1 MEKHATNAFESI
13 PVNAKGH
20 FILNFYVAVYCVI
33 NHIRRLGEIGE
44 DDLEK
49 TFEKYPFLAAY
60 LKEMHEYMPE
70 DITWERAFAWW
81 EREIKAWEHGSDEH
95 MPLLSL
101 AEQGNIDFRGRICL
115 IIVGIVEEDSRF
127 GTLFANLQEPLTNR
141 RPSFELVNQ
150 IMMDKNLIEN
160 SWNVCRPL
168 IEASLINM
176 ANKDSPRSEWVLH
189 VPPVLWDVIKGEV
202 GSQPVTWWQHYPY
215 RTFPEM
221 SELICPLD
229 FMKRLRQVPALMKE
243 DKTQAIVLRGQ
254 QGSELLQFMGAIAC
268 EMNRGIVTVDG
279 SKSVTDQHWELLG
292 PFCSLT
298 HSIPVISFD
307 LGPGETVDVPLLN
320 SYKGPVGI
328 IMGFEG
334 GLRGQIVE
342 NAVTLTLPPLDSA
355 NRMLYWKKALAG
367 YPVENLTDICE
378 KFHMPGRYINQAAS
392 MAVAYATL
400 DRSEKVTN
408 NHVREAFRTLNR
420 QMLDTLATRL
430 EVKGSWNQLAVSE
443 TIASKLKE
451 LERRCHHRERL
462 LEHLGPGFGS
472 DCNRGVRAL
481 FTGPSGTGKTLAAK
495 ILAAELGMDL
505 YRVDLAAVVNKY
517 IGETEKNLHHVFS
530 RAEELD
536 VILLLDE
543 GDALLGNRTN
553 VKSANDRYAN
563 LETNY
568 LLQKLET
575 YQGIVL
581 ITTNA
586 EGNIDM
592 AFKRRMDVVV
602 SFVAPHIRER
612 WHIWQLHL
620 PEDHTI
626 DYPFLEEIALRCTM
640 TGGQIRNAA
649 FHATMLA
656 LDEGNVALT
665 CSHLKE
671 AIHSEYRKAGAT
683 CPLNDNGQ
691 RGDSH
696 GDIEAFLDLLKY

>member
-20 FILNFYVAVYCVI
+20 FILNFYAAVYHVV
-33 NHIRRLGEIGE
+33 NHIQRLAEVGG

-49 TFEKYPFLAAY
+49 TFEKYSFLAGY
-60 LKEMHEYMPE
+60 IGEMHQYLPE
-70 DITWERAFAWW
+70 NITRKKASIWWEEEITAWERN
-81 EREIKAWEHGSDEH
+81 RDEH
-95 MPLLSL
+95 LPLLAL
-101 AEQGNIDFRGRICL
+101 TEQCSVNFKGRIAL
-115 IIVGIVEEDSRF
+115 MIIGLVEEDSRF
-127 GTLFANLQEPLTNR
+127 GTLFASLQEPLTNR
-141 RPSFELVNQ
+141 RPSFELVSQ
-150 IMMDKNLIEN
+150 IMIDMEITGDCLNIYSHLIEENLI
-160 SWNVCRPL
+160 NVV
-168 IEASLINM
+168 
-176 ANKDSPRSEWVLH
+176 NKDAPRSEWVLH
-189 VPPVLWDVIKGEV
+189 IPPLLWDAIKGEIN
-202 GSQPVTWWQHYPY
+202 SKPTKWWHYYPFN
-215 RTFPEM
+215 TFPELN
-221 SELICPLD
+221 ELICSHA
-229 FMKRLRQVPALMKE
+229 FMERLRQLPALVK
-243 DKTQAIVLRGQ
+243 DGKTQAIILRGQ
-254 QGSELLQFMGAIAC
+254 QGSELLEFMGAIAC
-268 EMNRGIVTVDG
+268 EMNLGIVTVEG
-279 SKSVTDQHWELLG
+279 SKSLTDQQWELLG

-307 LGPGETVDVPLLN
+307 LGPGETVDVPFLN
-320 SYKGPVGI
+320 MYNGPVGVV
-328 IMGFEG
+328 MGFEG

-367 YPVENLTDICE
+367 YPVENLTEICE

-400 DRSEKVTN
+400 DRSEKITN

-420 QMLDTLATRL
+420 QILDTLATRL
-430 EVKGSWNQLAVSE
+430 EVNGSWNQLAVSE
-443 TIASKLKE
+443 TIALKMKE

-517 IGETEKNLHHVFS
+517 IGETEKNLHQVFS

-543 GDALLGNRTN
+543 GDALLGTRTN

-586 EGNIDM
+586 EGNIDT
-592 AFKRRMDVVV
+592 AFKRRLDVVV
-602 SFVAPHIRER
+602 NFVAPHIQQR

-620 PEDHTI
+620 PENHGV
-626 DYPFLEEIALRCTM
+626 DYAFLEEIALRCTM

-656 LDEGNVALT
+656 LDEGNMSLT